1 MVRQTLRFGSII
13 LLIITLI
20 ACDKDDP
27 SVDPTEGL
35 DKLVLVTNITTA
47 NPVIGYI
54 GTLKDLTVS
63 NFTNAKSRQSAQYP
77 FLSVFKNDVFVLP
90 NKGGDV
96 VKKYTRQKDGIL
108 SEAGSFT
115 APSASTPIHMVIE
128 SDTKAFISLW
138 TNGKIAVVNPT
149 TMELINYIDLT
160 QFGLGGDGNPDPSV
174 MALKNGKLYVACT
187 QTSDGFTSQHPV
199 QVLIIDINNGNSI
212 TSATDSRSFWAGS
225 IDEPTSIFFDESED
239 LYIYCVASYGFGGPS
254 QKSGFLRIKN
264 GQTTFDQTYF
274 FNTTDYSIAGIAG
287 NKVDYLQH
295 MKYAGSGILYATGNI
310 YSLASNPPNYITDR
324 TFGSFKVDLANKSI
338 TKLDLPY
345 SNGYAASVGIFDNKI
360 LFGIAGTAAV
370 GIYTY
375 DPITN
380 TPSASPIITTQGD
393 PSAIEVF
400 K

>member
-13 LLIITLI
+13 LLIITLT
-20 ACDKDDP
+20 ACDNDEP
-27 SVDPTEGL
+27 TADPTAGL

-47 NPVIGYI
+47 NPVIGYV
-54 GTLKDLTVS
+54 GTLKDLTVGD
-63 NFTNAKSRQSAQYP
+63 FTNAQSRQSTQYP
-77 FLSVFKNDVFVLP
+77 FLSVYKNDVFVMP

-96 VKKYTRQKDGIL
+96 VKKYTRQEGGIL

-115 APSASTPIHMVIE
+115 APAGSTPIHMVVE

-149 TMELINYIDLT
+149 TMQLINYIDLT
-160 QFGLGGDGNPDPSV
+160 QFALGGDGNPDPSV
-174 MALKNGKLYVACT
+174 MALKKGKLYVACT
-187 QTSDGFTSQHPV
+187 QTSDGYTSQHPV

-212 TSATDSRSFWAGS
+212 ASVTDSRSFWAGS
-225 IDEPTSIFFDESED
+225 VDEPSSIFFDESGD
-239 LYIYCVASYGFGGPS
+239 MYIYCVASYGFGGPS

-264 GQTTFDQTYF
+264 GQTIFDETYF
-274 FNTTDYSIAGIAG
+274 FNTTDYSITGIAG

-295 MKYAGSGILYATGNI
+295 MKYAGNGIVYATGNV
-310 YSLASNPPNYITDR
+310 YALASNPPNYITDR
-324 TFGSFKVDLANKSI
+324 TFGSFKVDLANKGI
-338 TKLDLPY
+338 GKLDLPY

-360 LFGIAGTAAV
+360 LFGIAGTSAV

-380 TPSASPIITTQGD
+380 TPSASPIVTTQGD